1 MQSLTTAYLL
11 GARVLEKHFTLNKK
25 QKGNDHYHSMN
36 LKDLQNFKKHIE
48 MISISIGKSKL
59 KKPIKTEF
67 ISRKNARRSIVVL
80 KKIKKNEK
88 LSDLNLISKRPGTGI
103 SPMFWKKI
111 IGKKAI
117 KNLTSDY
124 ILKWRDFK

>member
-1 MQSLTTAYLL
+1 
-11 GARVLEKHFTLNKK
+11 
-25 QKGNDHYHSMN
+25 
-36 LKDLQNFKKHIE
+36 

-88 LSDLNLISKRPGTGI
+88 LSDLNLISKRQGTGI